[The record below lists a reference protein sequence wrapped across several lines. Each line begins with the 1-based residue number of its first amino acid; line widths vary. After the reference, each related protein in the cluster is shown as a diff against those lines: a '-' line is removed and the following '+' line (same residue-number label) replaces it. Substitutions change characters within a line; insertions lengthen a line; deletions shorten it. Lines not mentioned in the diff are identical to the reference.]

1 MSTRSLP
8 SLLALATGLLTL
20 VGASS
25 ARADLLLEG
34 ATIAL
39 ATGTTSA
46 AEPALAG
53 AVIEDR
59 SDAFTMLTDLG
70 PITGTIQSRVVRAV
84 DGTVDFYWRVFSD
97 INSAD
102 LIGAFRLGN
111 EVTADYR
118 VNWRSDGLGE
128 VSPLSAHRFSGALS
142 SAFNFNLGHIDTSGA
157 PKGLGAGQSTYF
169 MFLDTDAVDY
179 AMTGLMDVANVPQTR
194 LSNLLATFAPAYKA
208 SEVPEPG
215 SLALVALAFAIGLVP
230 RRRPTA

>member
-1 MSTRSLP
+1 MFTRSRQ
-8 SLLALATGLLTL
+8 SLLALAAGLLTL
-20 VGASS
+20 VGAGP

-39 ATGTTSA
+39 TTGTTSA

-53 AVIEDR
+53 TIIEDR
-59 SDAFTMLTDLG
+59 SDTFTMLTDLG
-70 PITGTIQSRVVRAV
+70 PVTGSIQSRVIRAV

-111 EVTADYR
+111 EITTDYR
-118 VNWRSDGLGE
+118 VNWRSDGLGD
-128 VSPLSAHRFSGALS
+128 VSPLSAHRFTGALS
-142 SAFNFNLGHIDTSGA
+142 SDFNFNFGHLDTSGA
-157 PKGLGAGQSTYF
+157 PKGLAAGQSSYF

-179 AMTGLMDVANVPQTR
+179 AMTGIMDVANLPQTR

-215 SLALVALAFAIGLVP
+215 SLALVALALAIGLVP
-230 RRRPTA
+230 RRRAAA